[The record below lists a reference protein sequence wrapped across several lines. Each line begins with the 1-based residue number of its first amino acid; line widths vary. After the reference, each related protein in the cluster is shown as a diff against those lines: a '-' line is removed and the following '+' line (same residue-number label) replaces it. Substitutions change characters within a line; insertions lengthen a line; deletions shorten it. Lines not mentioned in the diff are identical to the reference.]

1 MHLIQIFELS
11 HSESGFIQIV
21 CRPKCHIYAP
31 TSMSGTW
38 PPSNFR
44 STKITQMKDGRA
56 GRQISS
62 RILSFPDGG
71 YLRKHTCGTDT
82 GLPLHVSANCFRDAP
97 PRTSKTDEFSEK
109 FRRGWVIFNPKI
121 YIAKFG
127 PLDRAI

>member
-1 MHLIQIFELS
+1 
-11 HSESGFIQIV
+11 
-21 CRPKCHIYAP
+21 
-31 TSMSGTW
+31 MSGTW

-44 STKITQMKDGRA
+44 STEITQMKDGRA

-97 PRTSKTDEFSEK
+97 HLQN
-109 FRRGWVIFNPKI
+109 G
-121 YIAKFG
+121 
-127 PLDRAI
+127 